1 MSKRNYV
8 DSLILLTTVI
18 VGVTIGQQSYSQE
31 VPVLFDPAPNSQTDD
46 KAVVTTLFEYVSQES
61 DTTTGKSI
69 SFSFPRSYYGLAAN
83 ADGGPQYRV
92 NIRVDVDA
100 LAPIVPREEEIEL
113 SRLPPQEIKEKL
125 WELRDRDL
133 RINIYSSTKSVARVL
148 RDIAAYRAWKKG
160 APGPIAEIC
169 DLVLFDDQVDLRQ
182 PDKSYSAPSNKNV
195 FERSLGLV
203 GVLRAEM
210 AEDALTAVSCA
221 RQSDVCIF
229 QAPFRDWMKSF
240 TLRRGDLCKW
250 KQVSGA
256 IDNLLN
262 QHVVGQ
268 TPRRS
273 GSSDY

>member
-1 MSKRNYV
+1 MSKRNYM
-8 DSLILLTTVI
+8 DRLILLTAVI

-31 VPVLFDPAPNSQTDD
+31 VPVLFDPVPNSQTDD
-46 KAVVTTLFEYVSQES
+46 KPVVTTLFEYVSQES
-61 DTTTGKSI
+61 DAMTGKSI

-100 LAPIVPREEEIEL
+100 LSPIVPREEEIES
-113 SRLPPQEIKEKL
+113 SRLPPPEMKEKL

-133 RINIYSSTKSVARVL
+133 AINVYSISKSIALVQ

-169 DLVLFDDQVDLRQ
+169 DLVLFDEQVDLPQ
-182 PDKSYSAPSNKNV
+182 PDTSYTAPSNKNV
-195 FERSLGLV
+195 FDSSLGLV

-210 AEDALTAVSCA
+210 SEDALTAVSCA

-229 QAPFRDWMKSF
+229 QSPFRDWMKSF
-240 TLRRGDLCKW
+240 KLRRGDLCDW

-256 IDNLLN
+256 IDDLLT

-273 GSSDY
+273 GTSD